1 VECARPPVQHQVAV
15 SALEARGHPSTI
27 RPIADVAREIG
38 LADEDTEPFGRG
50 VVKVSL
56 QAIDRLHAQAVQAGV
71 QGRYVLVT
79 AMTPTRQGEGKTTTA
94 VGLAEA
100 LRRIGHRAG
109 VCVRQP
115 SLGTVLGMR
124 GGAAGE
130 GRCQVLP
137 AEALNLG
144 LTGDFDAVATAQNL
158 AAAFVDNSM
167 FQGNPH
173 DIDRR
178 SIRWPRT
185 IEINDRALRR
195 ATVGLGGGANGIRRR
210 SEWVPTA
217 VSEVMEILALASDG
231 ADLRRRLGRIILADD
246 TTGHPV
252 TAEDLHVAG
261 AMAVLLGRAAR
272 PNLLQTSEG
281 GPAFVH
287 TGSWAHLGVGSSSV
301 LADRLALATCDI
313 VCTEAGYGS
322 DLGAEKFFDIKCRA
336 SGLIPDAVVL
346 VATVRA
352 LKVHGAIGRVAG
364 PETLDRE
371 DVAAVRRGALNL
383 AAHIGIVRL
392 FGVPVV
398 VAVNAFPSDTA
409 AEFEAIREVAV
420 NAGAVDSIPARH
432 FSQGGEGA
440 LDLASAVWK
449 TTSASPQPFRPLYP
463 EEAPLR
469 EKIETV
475 AVRVYG
481 ASGVDFSRVAVR
493 ALRHFEDVGFGRL
506 AVCMAKSPYSLSDQ
520 ADALGRPTGFR
531 IKVSDLRLSAGAG
544 FVTALLA
551 GTRMMPELPARPRA
565 EGIDVGP
572 RGEILGLF

>member
-1 VECARPPVQHQVAV
+1 MSSVG
-15 SALEARGHPSTI
+15 ARGSQSTMRSI
-27 RPIADVAREIG
+27 VDVARDLG
-38 LADEDTEPFGRG
+38 LVDADMEPFGRG
-50 VVKVSL
+50 VVKVNL
-56 QAIDRLHAQAVQAGV
+56 EAIDRLEAKAVRAGV
-71 QGRYVLVT
+71 RGRYVLVT
-79 AMTPTRQGEGKTTTA
+79 AITPTRHGEGKTTTA
-94 VGLAEA
+94 VGLAQA
-100 LRRIGHRAG
+100 LRRIGRRAG

-115 SLGTVLGMR
+115 SLGTVLGLR

-137 AEALNLG
+137 AEDLNLG
-144 LTGDFDAVATAQNL
+144 LTGDFDAVAKAHNL
-158 AAAFVDNSM
+158 AAAFLDNSM

-173 DIDRR
+173 HIDPRLV
-178 SIRWPRT
+178 RWPRT
-185 IEINDRALRR
+185 IEINDRALRST
-195 ATVGLGGGANGIRRR
+195 TVGLGGGPNGIRRR

-231 ADLRRRLGRIILADD
+231 ADLRRRLGRIVLADD

-252 TAEDLHVAG
+252 TVEDLRVAG
-261 AMAVLLGRAAR
+261 AMAVLLGRAVR

-287 TGSWAHLGVGSSSV
+287 TGSWAHIGVGSSSV
-301 LADRLALATCDI
+301 VADRLALATCDI

-336 SGLIPDAVVL
+336 SGITPDAVVL

-352 LKVHGAIGRVAG
+352 LKVHGGIGGAASG
-364 PETLDRE
+364 ATLDRE
-371 DVAAVRRGALNL
+371 DVQAVRRGASNL

-392 FGVPVV
+392 FGLPVV
-398 VAVNAFPSDTA
+398 VAVNAFPSDTE
-409 AEFEAIREVAV
+409 AEFEVIREVAL
-420 NAGAVDSIPARH
+420 NAGAVDSIPAWH
-432 FSQGGEGA
+432 FGQGGEGA

-449 TTSASPQPFRPLYP
+449 AASASPPPFRLLYP

-481 ASGVDFSRVAVR
+481 ASGVDFSRGAVR
-493 ALRHFEDVGFGRL
+493 ALRHIEDIGLGRL
-506 AVCMAKSPYSLSDQ
+506 AVCMAKSPYSLSDR

-531 IKVSDLRLSAGAG
+531 IRVGDVRLSAGAG
-544 FVTALLA
+544 FVTALSA
-551 GTRMMPELPARPRA
+551 GTRMMPELPAEPRA
-565 EGIDVGP
+565 EKIDVGP